1 MGFFTAIGVGG
12 IVIAVIILLVILAIV
27 GLIITLLMRAW
38 YKVARADEALVIVG
52 RKAKKGSMGPAS
64 ALTVI
69 RGGGAIVNPITQRAE
84 TLSLR
89 ARQIMVQPTAQS
101 IQGVTVDVTGVAL
114 VKVGSETEAIAR
126 AAERFVSQDKAIE
139 VFTTEQL
146 EGALRGVVATLT
158 VEQLMRD
165 RQELSD
171 QIATLIKS
179 DLEEQGLVLDSFQIQ
194 GITDENG
201 YIDALGAE
209 EVSKVKR
216 QAEIARIDANRQI
229 KAREIATSEETLI
242 EQTAYDK
249 NQASAAADVGEARAE
264 AEQAEALARARAEQ
278 GVLMQQAEN
287 KQAQLD
293 ADVKRVA
300 DAAAYDE
307 QKKADARAYSAIK
320 DAEAAADVQRREA
333 DINLYQQQKRADA
346 DAYARIKAAEA
357 DAQKAEREAEAIR
370 VQAQA
375 EADAKRA
382 QAQAE
387 ADAIRLAG
395 EAKASAIEAEAEAL
409 KKNQDAVLAQR
420 SLDVLVPMMTEF
432 AKGYANVGNV
442 TVLSGSGE
450 GGATT
455 HMAGEAAMGMRAM
468 FDTVR
473 EATGIDLTAMLQGQA
488 IGHGISQG
496 QQQAAAPTEQAAAP
510 ATEQAPLR
518 RRRDEAP
525 TESAE

>member
-1 MGFFTAIGVGG
+1 MGFFTAIGTAG
-12 IVIAVIILLVILAIV
+12 IVVAVIVLLVILAIV

-52 RKAKKGSMGPAS
+52 RKAKKGSTGPAS

-249 NQASAAADVGEARAE
+249 NQAAAASDVGEARAE

-278 GVLMQQAEN
+278 GVLMQQADN

-300 DAAAYDE
+300 DASAYEE
-307 QKKADARAYSAIK
+307 QKKADARAYSAVK

-333 DINLYQQQKRADA
+333 DISLYQQQQRADA
-346 DAYARIKAAEA
+346 DAYSRIKAAEA

-395 EAKASAIEAEAEAL
+395 EAKAIAIEAEAEAL

-432 AKGYANVGNV
+432 AKGYSNVGNV
-442 TVLSGSGE
+442 TVLAGSGE

-473 EATGIDLTAMLQGQA
+473 EATGIDLSAMLQGQA

-496 QQQAAAPTEQAAAP
+496 QQAP
-510 ATEQAPLR
+510 AAQPAPQEAPLR
-518 RRRDEAP
+518 RRREETPD
-525 TESAE
+525 ESAE

>member
-1 MGFFTAIGVGG
+1 MGTFFAAVGGVG
-12 IVIAVIILLVILAIV
+12 IIIGLVILLAIAAV
-27 GLIITLLMRAW
+27 IGLIVVLLMRAW

-52 RKAKKGSMGPAS
+52 RRGKGKNKSVDS
-64 ALTVI
+64 ALTVV

-114 VKVGSETEAIAR
+114 VKVGSDREAIAR

-146 EGALRGVVATLT
+146 EGALRGVVATLS

-179 DLEEQGLVLDSFQIQ
+179 DLDEQGLVLDSFQIQ
-194 GITDENG
+194 GITDMNG
-201 YIDALGAE
+201 YVHALGAE

-216 QAEIARIDANRQI
+216 QAEIARIDAERQI
-229 KAREIATSEETLI
+229 KAREISTSEETLI

-278 GVLMQQAEN
+278 GVLMQQADN
-287 KQAQLD
+287 RQAQLD

-300 DAAAYDE
+300 DASQYEE
-307 QKKADARAYSAIK
+307 QKKADARAYAQVK
-320 DAEAAADVQRREA
+320 DAEARADVQRREA
-333 DINLYQQQKRADA
+333 DIYQYEQQKRADA
-346 DAYARIKAAEA
+346 EAYSRIKEAEA
-357 DAQKAEREAEAIR
+357 DAQRAEREAEATR
-370 VQAQA
+370 LKAQA
-375 EADAKRA
+375 DADAERARA
-382 QAQAE
+382 QAAAE
-387 ADAIRLAG
+387 AVRLAG
-395 EAKASAIEAEAEAL
+395 EAKAAAIEAEAEAL
-409 KKNQDAVLAQR
+409 KKNQDAILAQR

-442 TVLSGSGE
+442 TVLSGSGSGE
-450 GGATT
+450 GGAST

-473 EATGIDLTAMLQGQA
+473 EATGVDLSSVLQGAAVGRGIASGQA
-488 IGHGISQG
+488 
-496 QQQAAAPTEQAAAP
+496 QAAPESQAP
-510 ATEQAPLR
+510 ARKKFAPSEEKSVPSE
-518 RRRDEAP
+518 D
-525 TESAE
+525 

>member
-1 MGFFTAIGVGG
+1 MGGFFATIGGVG
-12 IVIAVIILLVILAIV
+12 IVIAIIILLVVAAIIA
-27 GLIITLLMRAW
+27 LIVTLLMRAW

-52 RKAKKGSMGPAS
+52 RKQKKGTAPTSNV
-64 ALTVI
+64 TVI

-114 VKVGSETEAIAR
+114 VKVGSDGESIAR

-146 EGALRGVVATLT
+146 EGALRGVVATLS

-179 DLEEQGLVLDSFQIQ
+179 DLSEQGLVLDSFQIQ

-201 YIDALGAE
+201 YVHALGAE

-216 QAEIARIDANRQI
+216 RAEVARIDAERQI
-229 KAREIATSEETLI
+229 KAREISTSEETLV

-249 NQASAAADVGEARAE
+249 NEASAAADVGEARAE

-300 DAAAYDE
+300 DAAQYEE
-307 QKKADARAYSAIK
+307 QKQADARAYSRVK

-333 DINLYQQQKRADA
+333 DISEYERQKKADA
-346 DAYARIKAAEA
+346 DAYAQIKRAEA
-357 DAQKAEREAEAIR
+357 DAEKAEREAQAIR
-370 VQAQA
+370 VQA
-375 EADAKRA
+375 EADADAARTKAR
-382 QAQAE
+382 AE

-395 EAKASAIEAEAEAL
+395 EARAAAIEAEAEAL
-409 KKNQDAVLAQR
+409 KLNQEAVLAQR

-432 AKGYANVGNV
+432 AKGYSNVGNV

-450 GGATT
+450 SGASS

-473 EATGIDLTAMLQGQA
+473 ETTGVDLSAMLQGQA
-488 IGHGISQG
+488 VGHGIATGSQ
-496 QQQAAAPTEQAAAP
+496 
-510 ATEQAPLR
+510 
-518 RRRDEAP
+518 EAP
-525 TESAE
+525 KRRVRRPSRPAED

>member
-1 MGFFTAIGVGG
+1 MSGILGAAGGVAVVIGL
-12 IVIAVIILLVILAIV
+12 IILLVVAAIIA
-27 GLIITLLMRAW
+27 LIVTLLMRAW

-52 RKAKKGSMGPAS
+52 RKQKKGTGPTSNVA
-64 ALTVI
+64 VI
-69 RGGGAIVNPITQRAE
+69 RGGGAVVNPITQRAE

-114 VKVGSETEAIAR
+114 VKVGSDGESIAR

-146 EGALRGVVATLT
+146 EGALRGVVATLS

-201 YIDALGAE
+201 YVHALGAE

-216 QAEIARIDANRQI
+216 QAEIARIDAERQI
-229 KAREIATSEETLI
+229 KAREISTSEETLV

-249 NQASAAADVGEARAE
+249 NQAAAAADVGEARAE

-300 DAAAYDE
+300 DASQYEE
-307 QKKADARAYSAIK
+307 QKKADARAYSRAK

-333 DINLYQQQKRADA
+333 DA
-346 DAYARIKAAEA
+346 DAYSQIKAAEA

-370 VQAQA
+370 VQAEA
-375 EADAKRA
+375 EADAARA
-382 QAQAE
+382 KAQAE

-395 EAKASAIEAEAEAL
+395 EAKAAAIEAEAEAL
-409 KKNQDAVLAQR
+409 KKNQEAVLAQR

-473 EATGIDLTAMLQGQA
+473 EATGIDLSGVIQGNAMGRGIASGQA
-488 IGHGISQG
+488 QARAEQG
-496 QQQAAAPTEQAAAP
+496 AP
-510 ATEQAPLR
+510 AETPAAQ
-518 RRRDEAP
+518 DGQEAP
-525 TESAE
+525 AAD

>member
-1 MGFFTAIGVGG
+1 VGGFFAAIGSVG
-12 IVIAVIILLVILAIV
+12 IVIGIIILLVVVGIIALIV
-27 GLIITLLMRAW
+27 TLLMRAW

-52 RKAKKGSMGPAS
+52 RKSKKGSGPTTAV
-64 ALTVI
+64 TVI

-114 VKVGSETEAIAR
+114 VKVGSEREAIAR

-229 KAREIATSEETLI
+229 KARQIATSEETLV

-249 NQASAAADVGEARAE
+249 NEASAAADVGEARAE

-307 QKKADARAYSAIK
+307 QKKADARAYAAVK

-333 DINLYQQQKRADA
+333 DIGLYEQRQAADA

-370 VQAQA
+370 VQAEA

-382 QAQAE
+382 RAQAD

-395 EAKASAIEAEAEAL
+395 EAKAAAIEAEAEAL

-432 AKGYANVGNV
+432 AKGYATVGNV

-450 GGATT
+450 GGASS
-455 HMAGEAAMGMRAM
+455 HMAGEAAMGMRTM

-473 EATGIDLTAMLQGQA
+473 ETTGIDLSAMLQGQA
-488 IGHGISQG
+488 IGHGIANG
-496 QQQAAAPTEQAAAP
+496 QQ
-510 ATEQAPLR
+510 
-518 RRRDEAP
+518 RDESPQTSTPVRDQTSAP
-525 TESAE
+525 VRHQAEERDSDQE

>member
-1 MGFFTAIGVGG
+1 MGVFATIGAVG
-12 IVIAVIILLVILAIV
+12 IVIIVVILLVVAAVVALVIA
-27 GLIITLLMRAW
+27 LLMRAW

-52 RKAKKGSMGPAS
+52 RRGKRKGGVPAANVS
-64 ALTVI
+64 VI

-114 VKVGSETEAIAR
+114 VKVGSDGDAIAR

-139 VFTTEQL
+139 AFTTEQL

-165 RQELSD
+165 RQQLSD
-171 QIATLIKS
+171 QIAALIKS
-179 DLEEQGLVLDSFQIQ
+179 DLDEQGLVLDSFQIQ
-194 GITDENG
+194 GITDQNG

-216 QAEIARIDANRQI
+216 QAEVARIDAERQI
-229 KAREIATSEETLI
+229 KAREIATSEETLV
-242 EQTAYDK
+242 EQTAFDK
-249 NQASAAADVGEARAE
+249 NQAAAASDVGEARAE

-287 KQAQLD
+287 RQAQLD

-300 DAAAYDE
+300 DASLYEE
-307 QKKADARAYSAIK
+307 QKRADARAYSQVK
-320 DAEAAADVQRREA
+320 DAEARAEVQRREA
-333 DINLYQQQKRADA
+333 DISQYEEQKKADA
-346 DAYARIKAAEA
+346 LAYSQIKSAEA
-357 DAQKAEREAEAIR
+357 DAQRAVQEAEATR
-370 VQAQA
+370 LKAQA
-375 EADAKRA
+375 EADAARA
-382 QAQAE
+382 RAQAE

-395 EAKASAIEAEAEAL
+395 EARAAAIEAEAEAL
-409 KKNQDAVLAQR
+409 KLNQEAVLAQR

-432 AKGYANVGNV
+432 AKGYSTIGSV
-442 TVLSGSGE
+442 TVLTGSGDE
-450 GGATT
+450 GGATS

-473 EATGIDLTAMLQGQA
+473 EATGIDLSSVIQGTS
-488 IGHGISQG
+488 IGRGIADG
-496 QQQAAAPTEQAAAP
+496 QK
-510 ATEQAPLR
+510 
-518 RRRDEAP
+518 
-525 TESAE
+525 

>member
-1 MGFFTAIGVGG
+1 MSGLFAALGGAGIAIV
-12 IVIAVIILLVILAIV
+12 VIILLVVAAIIALV
-27 GLIITLLMRAW
+27 VVLLMRAW

-52 RKAKKGSMGPAS
+52 RRQRKSDGQTSSIA
-64 ALTVI
+64 VI
-69 RGGGAIVNPITQRAE
+69 RGGGAVVNPITQRAE

-114 VKVGSETEAIAR
+114 VKVGSDNQSIAR

-146 EGALRGVVATLT
+146 EGALRGVVATLS

-179 DLEEQGLVLDSFQIQ
+179 DLDEQGLVLDSFQIQ

-201 YIDALGAE
+201 YVHALGAE

-216 QAEIARIDANRQI
+216 QAEIARIDAERQI
-229 KAREIATSEETLI
+229 KAREIATSEETLV
-242 EQTAYDK
+242 EQTQFDK
-249 NQASAAADVGEARAE
+249 NQAAAASDVGEARAE

-287 KQAQLD
+287 RQAQLD

-300 DAAAYDE
+300 DAAQYEE
-307 QKKADARAYSAIK
+307 QKRADARAYSRMK

-333 DINLYQQQKRADA
+333 DISEYEQQRKADA
-346 DAYARIKAAEA
+346 DAYVQIKAAEA

-375 EADAKRA
+375 EADAARA
-382 QAQAE
+382 RAQAE

-395 EAKASAIEAEAEAL
+395 EARAAAIRAEAEAL
-409 KKNQDAVLAQR
+409 KQNQEAVLAQR

-432 AKGYANVGNV
+432 AKGYANVGSV
-442 TVLSGSGE
+442 TVLAGSGD
-450 GGATT
+450 GGASS

-473 EATGIDLTAMLQGQA
+473 EATGIDLSSVIQGTSV
-488 IGHGISQG
+488 GRGIATG
-496 QQQAAAPTEQAAAP
+496 QQQEASAP
-510 ATEQAPLR
+510 AEPQ
-518 RRRDEAP
+518 E
-525 TESAE
+525 

>member
-1 MGFFTAIGVGG
+1 VGFFAAIGTAG
-12 IVIAVIILLVILAIV
+12 IVIAVIILLVVLAIV
-27 GLIITLLMRAW
+27 GLIVTLLMRAW

-52 RKAKKGSMGPAS
+52 RKAKKGGAGPAS

-249 NQASAAADVGEARAE
+249 NQAAAASDVGEARAE

-278 GVLMQQAEN
+278 GVLMQQADN

-300 DAAAYDE
+300 DAAAPRGRH
-307 QKKADARAYSAIK
+307 QPLP
-320 DAEAAADVQRREA
+320 AAA
-333 DINLYQQQKRADA
+333 
-346 DAYARIKAAEA
+346 AR
-357 DAQKAEREAEAIR
+357 
-370 VQAQA
+370 
-375 EADAKRA
+375 
-382 QAQAE
+382 
-387 ADAIRLAG
+387 
-395 EAKASAIEAEAEAL
+395 
-409 KKNQDAVLAQR
+409 
-420 SLDVLVPMMTEF
+420 
-432 AKGYANVGNV
+432 
-442 TVLSGSGE
+442 
-450 GGATT
+450 
-455 HMAGEAAMGMRAM
+455 
-468 FDTVR
+468 
-473 EATGIDLTAMLQGQA
+473 
-488 IGHGISQG
+488 
-496 QQQAAAPTEQAAAP
+496 
-510 ATEQAPLR
+510 
-518 RRRDEAP
+518 
-525 TESAE
+525 

>member
-52 RKAKKGSMGPAS
+52 RKAKKGGTGPAS

-249 NQASAAADVGEARAE
+249 NQAAAAADVGEARAE

-333 DINLYQQQKRADA
+333 DISLYQQQQRADA

-395 EAKASAIEAEAEAL
+395 EARASAIEAEAEAL

-450 GGATT
+450 GGGATT

-488 IGHGISQG
+488 IGHGIAQG
-496 QQQAAAPTEQAAAP
+496 QQQSPVQAP
-510 ATEQAPLR
+510 APEPG
-518 RRRDEAP
+518 P
-525 TESAE
+525 TPESTAE

>member
-1 MGFFTAIGVGG
+1 MGGFFAAIGGVG
-12 IVIAVIILLVILAIV
+12 IVIAIIILLVIAAIIA
-27 GLIITLLMRAW
+27 LIVTLLMRAW

-52 RKAKKGSMGPAS
+52 RKAKKGPGPAS
-64 ALTVI
+64 NVSVI

-229 KAREIATSEETLI
+229 KAREIATSEETLV
-242 EQTAYDK
+242 EQTAFDK
-249 NQASAAADVGEARAE
+249 NQAAAAADVGEARAE

-300 DAAAYDE
+300 DAAQYEE
-307 QKKADARAYSAIK
+307 QKQADARAYSRIK

-333 DINLYQQQKRADA
+333 DISLYEQQKRADA

-375 EADAKRA
+375 EADAARA
-382 QAQAE
+382 KAQAE
-387 ADAIRLAG
+387 ADAVRLAG
-395 EAKASAIEAEAEAL
+395 EAKAAAIEAEAEAL
-409 KKNQDAVLAQR
+409 KKNQEAVLAQR

-450 GGATT
+450 GGASS

-488 IGHGISQG
+488 IGQGIANGTSG
-496 QQQAAAPTEQAAAP
+496 SPAAPEPQPAESKPAAQSKPAAP
-510 ATEQAPLR
+510 NT
-518 RRRDEAP
+518 EAP
-525 TESAE
+525 GAE

>member
-1 MGFFTAIGVGG
+1 MGG
-12 IVIAVIILLVILAIV
+12 ILGAAGGVAIVIGLIVLLVVAAIIA
-27 GLIITLLMRAW
+27 LIVTLLMRAW

-52 RKAKKGSMGPAS
+52 RKQKKGAGPTSNVA
-64 ALTVI
+64 VI
-69 RGGGAIVNPITQRAE
+69 RGGGAVVNPITQRAE

-114 VKVGSETEAIAR
+114 VKVGSDGESIAR

-146 EGALRGVVATLT
+146 EGALRGVVATLS

-201 YIDALGAE
+201 YVHALGAE

-216 QAEIARIDANRQI
+216 QAEIARIDAERQI
-229 KAREIATSEETLI
+229 KAREISTSEETLV

-300 DAAAYDE
+300 DASQYEE
-307 QKKADARAYSAIK
+307 QKKADARAYSRAK

-333 DINLYQQQKRADA
+333 DA
-346 DAYARIKAAEA
+346 DAYSQIKAAEA

-370 VQAQA
+370 VQAEA
-375 EADAKRA
+375 EADAARA
-382 QAQAE
+382 KAQAE

-409 KKNQDAVLAQR
+409 KKNQEAVLAQR

-432 AKGYANVGNV
+432 AKGYSNVGNV

-473 EATGIDLTAMLQGQA
+473 EATGIDLSGVIQGNAMGRGIGAGQA
-488 IGHGISQG
+488 
-496 QQQAAAPTEQAAAP
+496 QASADNAPSAASETPEAP
-510 ATEQAPLR
+510 AA
-518 RRRDEAP
+518 D
-525 TESAE
+525 

>member
-1 MGFFTAIGVGG
+1 VEGFLAGVGG
-12 IVIAVIILLVILAIV
+12 AGLAVALVVLVAV
-27 GLIITLLMRAW
+27 AAVVALIIMLVLRAW

-52 RKAKKGSMGPAS
+52 RKQKKSDGPAS
-64 ALTVI
+64 SFSVI
-69 RGGGAIVNPITQRAE
+69 RGGGAVVNPITQRAE

-114 VKVGSETEAIAR
+114 VKVGSDNQSIAR

-146 EGALRGVVATLT
+146 EGALRGVVATLS

-171 QIATLIKS
+171 QIAALIKS
-179 DLEEQGLVLDSFQIQ
+179 DLDEQGLVLDSFQIQ

-201 YIDALGAE
+201 YVHALGAE

-216 QAEIARIDANRQI
+216 QAEIARIDAERQI
-229 KAREIATSEETLI
+229 KAREISTSEETLI
-242 EQTAYDK
+242 EQTQFDK
-249 NQASAAADVGEARAE
+249 NQASAAADVGAARAA

-287 KQAQLD
+287 RQAQLD

-300 DAAAYDE
+300 DAAQYEE
-307 QKKADARAYSAIK
+307 QKKADARAYARVK
-320 DAEAAADVQRREA
+320 DAEAAADVQRRAA
-333 DINLYQQQKRADA
+333 DINEYERQKKADA
-346 DAYARIKAAEA
+346 DAYAQVKAAEA
-357 DAQKAEREAEAIR
+357 EASKAEREAEAIR
-370 VQAQA
+370 VQALA
-375 EADAKRA
+375 EADAARA

-395 EAKASAIEAEAEAL
+395 EARAAAIEAEAEAL
-409 KKNQDAVLAQR
+409 KKNQEAVLAQR

-432 AKGYANVGNV
+432 AKGYANVGSV
-442 TVLSGSGE
+442 TVLSGNGE
-450 GGATT
+450 GSASS

-473 EATGIDLTAMLQGQA
+473 EATGIDLSSVIQGNA
-488 IGHGISQG
+488 VGRGIANG
-496 QQQAAAPTEQAAAP
+496 QQPPSAPERP
-510 ATEQAPLR
+510 V
-518 RRRDEAP
+518 AP
-525 TESAE
+525 TES

>member
-1 MGFFTAIGVGG
+1 
-12 IVIAVIILLVILAIV
+12 
-27 GLIITLLMRAW
+27 MRAW

-52 RKAKKGSMGPAS
+52 RKQKKGGTGPIS
-64 ALTVI
+64 NVTVI
-69 RGGGAIVNPITQRAE
+69 RGGGAVVNPITQRAE

-114 VKVGSETEAIAR
+114 VKVGSDNESIAR

-146 EGALRGVVATLT
+146 EGALRGVVATLS

-201 YIDALGAE
+201 YVHALGAE

-216 QAEIARIDANRQI
+216 QAEIARIDAERQI
-229 KAREIATSEETLI
+229 KAREISTSEETLV

-249 NQASAAADVGEARAE
+249 NQAAAAADVGEARAE

-278 GVLMQQAEN
+278 GVLMQQADN
-287 KQAQLD
+287 RQAQLD

-300 DAAAYDE
+300 DAAQYEE
-307 QKKADARAYSAIK
+307 QKKADARAYSRIK

-333 DINLYQQQKRADA
+333 DINEYERQKKADA
-346 DAYARIKAAEA
+346 DAYAQIKAAEA

-375 EADAKRA
+375 EADAERA
-382 QAQAE
+382 RAQAE

-395 EAKASAIEAEAEAL
+395 EARASAIEAEAEAL
-409 KKNQDAVLAQR
+409 KKNQEAVLAQR

-450 GGATT
+450 GGATS

-473 EATGIDLTAMLQGQA
+473 EATGIDLSGVIQGNAMGRGIASGQA
-488 IGHGISQG
+488 
-496 QQQAAAPTEQAAAP
+496 QARAEQAAPAAQAPPAEPEAP
-510 ATEQAPLR
+510 AEG
-518 RRRDEAP
+518 
-525 TESAE
+525 

>member
-12 IVIAVIILLVILAIV
+12 VIIAVIILLVILAIV

-52 RKAKKGSMGPAS
+52 RKAKKGATGPGS

-229 KAREIATSEETLI
+229 KAREIATSEETLV

-249 NQASAAADVGEARAE
+249 NQAAAAADVGEARAE

-300 DAAAYDE
+300 DAAAYEE
-307 QKKADARAYSAIK
+307 QKQADARAYSAVK

-333 DINLYQQQKRADA
+333 DISLYQQQQRADA

-375 EADAKRA
+375 EADAQRA
-382 QAQAE
+382 RAQAE

-395 EAKASAIEAEAEAL
+395 EARATAIEAEAKAL
-409 KKNQDAVLAQR
+409 KLNQDAVLAQR

-455 HMAGEAAMGMRAM
+455 HLAGEAAMGMRAM

-473 EATGIDLTAMLQGQA
+473 EATGIDLSAMLQGQA
-488 IGHGISQG
+488 IGHGIASG
-496 QQQAAAPTEQAAAP
+496 QQSQAPMAP
-510 ATEQAPLR
+510 AAEAQDTAPR
-518 RRRDEAP
+518 SGRDAD
-525 TESAE
+525 AE